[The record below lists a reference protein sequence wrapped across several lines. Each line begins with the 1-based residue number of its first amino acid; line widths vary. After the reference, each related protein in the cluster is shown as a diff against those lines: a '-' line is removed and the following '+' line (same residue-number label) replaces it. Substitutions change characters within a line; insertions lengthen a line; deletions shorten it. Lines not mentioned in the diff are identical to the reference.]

1 MRQMA
6 FLKALGLEY
15 KIQMVDQ
22 RALGLESLKVR
33 TTLSDSRNL
42 SVTQMEF
49 LKAMVTL
56 RDSTMALCLVSA
68 KWMVELRLKD
78 SQRVAESAKQTQKEL
93 L

>member
-1 MRQMA
+1 MA
-6 FLKALGLEY
+6 FLTALGLEY

-33 TTLSDSRNL
+33 TTKSDSRNL
-42 SVTQMEF
+42 SVTRMEF

>member
-1 MRQMA
+1 MA

-22 RALGLESLKVR
+22 RALGLASLKVR

-42 SVTQMEF
+42 SVTRMEF

>member
-1 MRQMA
+1 MA
-6 FLKALGLEY
+6 FLTALGLEY

-42 SVTQMEF
+42 SVTRMEF